1 MVKKKSESI
10 SRAERLHW
18 IDKNPNISI
27 SRQCELLNI
36 SRSSWYYKPV
46 GESEE
51 NLRYM
56 RLLDEQYLK
65 TPFYGVRRMTAM
77 LQRQG
82 YEINHK
88 RVQRLMQLMGIRGIS
103 PQRQPYQGSERD
115 RSHKIY
121 PYLLRG
127 LEIARPN
134 QVCLPRNLGGSTDIT
149 YIGMANGFLYLCAV
163 IDWYSRYVLSWG
175 LSNTMDTN
183 FCLEV
188 LNDALSSGYTPEIFN
203 TDQGSQFTSTL
214 FTSTLLDNN
223 ISISMDGKGRALDNI
238 FVERLW
244 KSVKYEDIFIKNYE
258 NGITLRH
265 GLKDYWTFYNTE
277 RPHQSLDYMTPKE
290 FFEQSLSKNQILL

>member
-1 MVKKKSESI
+1 MVKKKSKSV
-10 SRAERLHW
+10 SRTERLNW
-18 IDKNPNISI
+18 INQEDNISI

-36 SRSSWYYKPV
+36 SRSSWYYKPL

-51 NLRYM
+51 NLKYM

-65 TPFYGVRRMTAM
+65 TPFYGVRRMTAT

-82 YEINHK
+82 YEVNHK
-88 RVQRLMQLMGIRGIS
+88 RVRRLMQLMGIRGIS

-115 RSHKIY
+115 NQHKVY
-121 PYLLRG
+121 PYLLRN
-127 LEIARPN
+127 LEITRPN
-134 QVCLPRNLGGSTDIT
+134 QVWSTDIT

-175 LSNTMDTN
+175 LSNTMDTI

-188 LNDALSSGYTPEIFN
+188 LNNALSSGYTPEIFN

-214 FTSTLLDNN
+214 FTSVLLDNG
-223 ISISMDGKGRALDNI
+223 ILISMDGKGRALDNI

-258 NGITLRH
+258 DGIALRH
-265 GLKDYWTFYNTE
+265 GLKNYWIFYNTE
-277 RPHQSLDYMTPKE
+277 RPHQSLKYMTPKE
-290 FFEQSLSKNQILL
+290 FFEKSLLKNQILL